1 MTYSYG
7 GWQNEFDG
15 LTLENEFSG
24 SAPSKSNTNEKVQ
37 VGRPIKRPEP
47 EVFRPTKRP
56 TGLGAK
62 VVVADDTSDDNET
75 KNDESIYGVVKNIM
89 NDTDPL
95 AAPTATNM
103 ITERNT
109 NLYIAQKG
117 KRQKETLSYLDKLA
131 LMGAETT
138 NPYGLDNEV
147 VAQGLDPQV
156 PETFSKLSYF
166 ESLIADEEAKG
177 IFDKDINLL
186 SELYQKRNNARFS
199 ERFKDKPERGTFGAD
214 FKYSTATGRKY
225 DNTILDRYNSILTD
239 RVETSPGFVDALL
252 GTDSFMTYPTTDTWA
267 NDYGYLRS
275 VDFPFGLDASTRVK
289 VGDLPPLSNDL
300 DPETGRYV
308 GGKTKT
314 DSAGY
319 VVKTSLPV
327 FLNDEGFV
335 VWSEKEGI
343 VADRAKKLVADIAV
357 KYMGQH
363 TIDFLFELGKLF
375 NNTVQSKEDYKKLE
389 DEMEPEINLQ
399 QLFLQME
406 VHRAFS
412 TNTDRY
418 GNEITI
424 TNPNRKLAVTGGLY

>member
-24 SAPSKSNTNEKVQ
+24 SADEVQ
-37 VGRPIKRPEP
+37 VGRPIKRPKR
-47 EVFRPTKRP
+47 EVFRPILRP

-62 VVVADDTSDDNET
+62 VVVADDTSDDNELE
-75 KNDESIYGVVKNIM
+75 NDESIYGVVKNIM
-89 NDTDPL
+89 NGTDPL
-95 AAPTATNM
+95 EAPTATNM

-117 KRQKETLSYLDKLA
+117 KKQKETLSYLDKLT

-177 IFDKDINLL
+177 MFDKDIDLL
-186 SELYQKRNNARFS
+186 GELYQKRNNARFS
-199 ERFKDKPERGTFGAD
+199 ERFQKKPERGTFKAD

-225 DNTILDRYNSILTD
+225 DNTMLDTYNSILTD
-239 RVETSPGFVDALL
+239 RVETSPGRVDALL

-275 VDFPFGLDASTRVK
+275 VDFPFGLEPSDRVRL
-289 VGDLPPLSNDL
+289 GAIPPLSDDL
-300 DPETGRYV
+300 DPITGKYV
-308 GGKTKT
+308 GGKTKI

-343 VADRAKKLVADIAV
+343 VADRAKKLIADIAV
-357 KYMGQH
+357 EFFGQH
-363 TIDFLFELGKLF
+363 NVDFLFELGKLF
-375 NNTVQSKEDYKKLE
+375 NNIVNSKEDYKKLE
-389 DEMEPEINLQ
+389 DEMEPEINFD
-399 QLFLQME
+399 QLVLQMQ
-406 VHRAFS
+406 VNRAFS
-412 TNTDRY
+412 TKTDRY
-418 GNEITI
+418 GNVITVP
-424 TNPNRKLAVTGGLY
+424 NPYRDFEVTGGLY

>member
-24 SAPSKSNTNEKVQ
+24 SAPPNFNTNEEVQ
-37 VGRPIKRPEP
+37 VGRPIKRPKP

-62 VVVADDTSDDNET
+62 ADDTSDDNEPE
-75 KNDESIYGVVKNIM
+75 NDESIYGVVKNIM

-147 VAQGLDPQV
+147 VAQGLDSQV
-156 PETFSKLSYF
+156 PETFSQLSYF

-177 IFDKDINLL
+177 IFDKDIDLL

-199 ERFKDKPERGTFGAD
+199 KRLQDKPERGTFGAD
-214 FKYSTATGRKY
+214 FKYGLTTKRKY
-225 DNTILDRYNSILTD
+225 DNTTVGKYNSTLTD
-239 RVETSPGFVDALL
+239 RVDALL
-252 GTDSFMTYPTTDTWA
+252 GTESFMAYP
-267 NDYGYLRS
+267 
-275 VDFPFGLDASTRVK
+275 P
-289 VGDLPPLSNDL
+289 
-300 DPETGRYV
+300 
-308 GGKTKT
+308 
-314 DSAGY
+314 
-319 VVKTSLPV
+319 
-327 FLNDEGFV
+327 
-335 VWSEKEGI
+335 
-343 VADRAKKLVADIAV
+343 
-357 KYMGQH
+357 
-363 TIDFLFELGKLF
+363 
-375 NNTVQSKEDYKKLE
+375 
-389 DEMEPEINLQ
+389 
-399 QLFLQME
+399 
-406 VHRAFS
+406 
-412 TNTDRY
+412 
-418 GNEITI
+418 
-424 TNPNRKLAVTGGLY
+424 